1 MGWEMVKIRD
11 VCEVI
16 SGQSPKGQYYNDKG
30 EGLPF
35 YQGKKE
41 FGTRF
46 IGPPQKW
53 TTNITKE
60 AFEGDILMSVR
71 APVGPVNFA
80 TQKVCIGRGLAAIR
94 PGDNI
99 DRNFLF
105 YYLLSIR
112 DEIQGSEGAVFASI
126 NRKQIEALETPLIS
140 IEEQRRIVAIL
151 DEAFADIDKARALA
165 ERNLE
170 NARELFA
177 SYLRTLFKTR
187 QHRWNLFKFREVCDF
202 VRGPFGGS
210 LKKSSFQTTGYA
222 VYEQQHAINNQ
233 FSDIRYF
240 VDKKKFQDMARFQLR
255 PGDLIVSCSG
265 TMGRIAIAPD
275 NLCEGII
282 NQALLRLTPSNK
294 IKSEFLKLWME
305 SPNFQEEIEVRA
317 QGAAIRNMASVKILK
332 ELDIPIPNMSEQEE
346 IIKLS
351 ESMLVRAESLITNYE
366 SKLAA
371 LTDLKK
377 SLLQKAFTGELT
389 KAA

>member
-94 PGDNI
+94 PGDKI

-126 NRKQIEALETPLIS
+126 KDMLSKSMVALNT
-140 IEEQRRIVAIL
+140 
-151 DEAFADIDKARALA
+151 
-165 ERNLE
+165 
-170 NARELFA
+170 
-177 SYLRTLFKTR
+177 
-187 QHRWNLFKFREVCDF
+187 
-202 VRGPFGGS
+202 
-210 LKKSSFQTTGYA
+210 
-222 VYEQQHAINNQ
+222 
-233 FSDIRYF
+233 
-240 VDKKKFQDMARFQLR
+240 
-255 PGDLIVSCSG
+255 
-265 TMGRIAIAPD
+265 
-275 NLCEGII
+275 
-282 NQALLRLTPSNK
+282 
-294 IKSEFLKLWME
+294 
-305 SPNFQEEIEVRA
+305 
-317 QGAAIRNMASVKILK
+317 
-332 ELDIPIPNMSEQEE
+332 
-346 IIKLS
+346 
-351 ESMLVRAESLITNYE
+351 
-366 SKLAA
+366 A
-371 LTDLKK
+371 LTM
-377 SLLQKAFTGELT
+377 SYQH
-389 KAA
+389 

>member
-1 MGWEMVKIRD
+1 M
-11 VCEVI
+11 
-16 SGQSPKGQYYNDKG
+16 
-30 EGLPF
+30 
-35 YQGKKE
+35 
-41 FGTRF
+41 
-46 IGPPQKW
+46 
-53 TTNITKE
+53 
-60 AFEGDILMSVR
+60 
-71 APVGPVNFA
+71 
-80 TQKVCIGRGLAAIR
+80 
-94 PGDNI
+94 
-99 DRNFLF
+99 
-105 YYLLSIR
+105 
-112 DEIQGSEGAVFASI
+112 
-126 NRKQIEALETPLIS
+126 
-140 IEEQRRIVAIL
+140 
-151 DEAFADIDKARALA
+151 
-165 ERNLE
+165 
-170 NARELFA
+170 
-177 SYLRTLFKTR
+177 
-187 QHRWNLFKFREVCDF
+187 
-202 VRGPFGGS
+202 RGPFGGS

-275 NLCEGII
+275 NLYEGII